1 MRPACWP
8 LPVRAS
14 VPGVFDGK
22 FATPGQNLAL
32 FEGALKEFGAWQV
45 FLAPNDASCQPPC
58 NDCGAEDGAW
68 LPSVPDGAGLSRK
81 AGDVLLGK
89 GGFADEE
96 GCPPAG
102 ADPEPVRVSPWLRRP
117 SSSPLLD
124 EGEGGNGRLRGL
136 VLRLDDRDNKDMLP
150 VKQHEYRGVHA
161 VLVAPSDAGAG
172 GGLLDG

>member
-1 MRPACWP
+1 MVP
-8 LPVRAS
+8 L
-14 VPGVFDGK
+14 
-22 FATPGQNLAL
+22 
-32 FEGALKEFGAWQV
+32 
-45 FLAPNDASCQPPC
+45 DASCQRLC
-58 NDCGAEDGAW
+58 NACRAEDGAW
-68 LPSVPDGAGLSRK
+68 LPAAPDGEGLSRK

-102 ADPEPVRVSPWLRRP
+102 ADPEPVRVSPWLRCP

-124 EGEGGNGRLRGL
+124 EGERGNGRLRAF
-136 VLRLDDRDNKDMLP
+136 VLRLDDRDDKDMLP
-150 VKQHEYRGVHA
+150 IKQHEYRGVHA